1 MWNHHPRRTSPTLNA
16 TNLLSRWQVLS
27 ALIGTAG
34 ALVCS
39 AALGGTN
46 RDLCLLTPPQT
57 EGPYYPVQDQP
68 EKDHDLTRVKGRRD
82 LATGQIIHILGQ
94 VLDEQCRPVEGALVE
109 IWQAAA
115 SGRYNHPDDR
125 DSRASLDPNFQYWGF
140 ATTDKE
146 GGYSFKTVIPGP
158 YQAGLFWTRPSHIH
172 FKVHRQGYQELTTQ
186 MYFTGDPY
194 LEKDRIFRAI
204 PTAERRRVIVQPEAP
219 GRGFEPGSR
228 VCRFDLILRPSL
240 SP

>member
-1 MWNHHPRRTSPTLNA
+1 MSNHHPQGRSPTLNA
-16 TNLLSRWQVLS
+16 THLVSRRQVLS
-27 ALIGTAG
+27 ALIGAAG
-34 ALVCS
+34 ALAYS

-68 EKDHDLTRVKGRRD
+68 EKDHDLTRVKGRPDR
-82 LATGQIIHILGQ
+82 ATGQILYILGQ
-94 VLDEQCRPVEGALVE
+94 VLDEHCRPVEGALVE

-125 DSRASLDPNFQYWGF
+125 DSRAPLDPNFQYWGF
-140 ATTDKE
+140 DTTDKE
-146 GGYSFKTVIPGP
+146 GRYSFKTVLPGP

-172 FKVHRQGYQELTTQ
+172 FKVHRRGYHELTTQ
-186 MYFTGDPY
+186 MYFAGDPY

-204 PTAERRRVIVQPEAP
+204 PTAERQRVIVQPEPP
-219 GRGFEPGSR
+219 GREVEPGSR
-228 VCRFDLILRPSL
+228 VCRFDLILPPSL
-240 SP
+240 HP